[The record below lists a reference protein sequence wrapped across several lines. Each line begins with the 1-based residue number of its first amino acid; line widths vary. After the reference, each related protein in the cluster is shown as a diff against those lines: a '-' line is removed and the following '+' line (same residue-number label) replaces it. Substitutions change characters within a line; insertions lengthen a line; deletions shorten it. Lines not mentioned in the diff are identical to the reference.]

1 MEIDKIGKY
10 SIDGVLGKGAMGI
23 VYKGVDPLIG
33 RTVAIK
39 TIRFDVIDSSFKQD
53 EAIKRFT
60 REAQSAGI
68 LSHPNIVTIYDVGK
82 AEGLTYIAMEYIEGR
97 SLEELI
103 VSRKKFPL
111 DEIINI
117 ITQIG
122 DALDYAH
129 RKGIVHRDIKP
140 GNILIDK
147 EGNTH
152 LCDFGIARIET
163 SDLTQTG
170 TSLGTPNYMSPEQI
184 AGKKAD
190 NRSDIFSVG
199 VILYELLTNEKP
211 FPGDN
216 LTTVLYKIINEDP
229 LPLKTFDKKLPDGLD
244 HTVLKALAKAPE
256 SRYQSCREL
265 TEDLI
270 NYSKYEDMP
279 LPERRETEGEITK
292 TEVVPEF
299 QKEKKNK
306 PLLILVV
313 SMMTVVVAVIAFIFL
328 FMNKSTLPDSSGD
341 SASLPPPTT
350 ETQIQTPAEK
360 EKQTTE
366 PSETSL
372 PTQMKTEVQPQV
384 KPPAEKEKKERKSDI
399 KPAKTISTE
408 KGESRSDPSKIE
420 RKVVDLAANLDL
432 GMKAFDQGDFDQ
444 CIKQMEEIL
453 KFEPKNKSA
462 RYYLAEA
469 NKRKEKKLKELQ
481 NNTTA
486 EESLNLASPQIAPK
500 QIKFMV
506 NQYVQSIKE
515 KSLPAFYKK
524 ACSPELYQE
533 KKEEA
538 ELIFHLYSNIEIAV
552 SNISIQ
558 FRNISQAEVSFSR
571 ILTGISRSDGT
582 KQVLS
587 RGIVKWEMRK
597 QGDSWKIVD
606 ISYSS

>member
-10 SIDGVLGKGAMGI
+10 SIVGVLGKGAMGI

-39 TIRFDVIDSSFKQD
+39 TIRFDVMGSSFEQE
-53 EAIKRFT
+53 EAIKRFN

-68 LSHPNIVTIYDVGK
+68 LSHPNIVTIYDVGE
-82 AEGLTYIAMEYIEGR
+82 AEGLTYIAMEYIDGR

-111 DEIINI
+111 DEIINFM
-117 ITQIG
+117 TQIG

-129 RKGIVHRDIKP
+129 MKGIVHRDIKP

-152 LCDFGIARIET
+152 LCDFGIARIAT
-163 SDLTQTG
+163 STLTQTG

-184 AGKKAD
+184 KGKKVD

-211 FPGDN
+211 FPGDSF
-216 LTTVLYKIINEDP
+216 TTVLYKIMNEDP
-229 LPLKTFDKKLPDGLD
+229 LPLKAFDKKLPDGLD
-244 HTVLKALAKAPE
+244 HIVIKALAKAPE

-270 NYSKYEDMP
+270 NYPKYATMP
-279 LPERRETEGEITK
+279 LPERRETEGETTK
-292 TEVVPEF
+292 AKVFPEF
-299 QKEKKNK
+299 QKEKKKK
-306 PLLILVV
+306 PLLILVA
-313 SMMTVVVAVIAFIFL
+313 SMMTLVVAVIAFVFL
-328 FMNKSTLPDSSGD
+328 YMNRSTRSDSSGD
-341 SASLPPPTT
+341 FASLPPPTT
-350 ETQIQTPAEK
+350 ETQIQA
-360 EKQTTE
+360 
-366 PSETSL
+366 
-372 PTQMKTEVQPQV
+372 
-384 KPPAEKEKKERKSDI
+384 PAEKEKKERKSEI
-399 KPAKTISTE
+399 KPAETISTE

-420 RKVVDLAANLDL
+420 KKVVDLAANLDL
-432 GMKAFDQGDFDQ
+432 GMKAFNQGDFDQ
-444 CIKQMEEIL
+444 CIKQMKEIL
-453 KFEPKNKSA
+453 KFEPKN
-462 RYYLAEA
+462 
-469 NKRKEKKLKELQ
+469 
-481 NNTTA
+481 TTA
-486 EESLNLASPQIAPK
+486 KEYLNLASLKIAPK
-500 QIKFMV
+500 QMKSIV

-538 ELIFHLYSNIEIAV
+538 ELIFHLYRNIKIAV

-558 FRNISQAEVSFSR
+558 FRDISQAEVNFSR

-587 RGIVKWEMRK
+587 EGIVKWEMRK

-606 ISYSS
+606 ISYSY

>member
-103 VSRKKFPL
+103 VSRKKFSL

-117 ITQIG
+117 MTQIG

-129 RKGIVHRDIKP
+129 SKGIVHRDIKP

-152 LCDFGIARIET
+152 LCDFGIARIEA

-170 TSLGTPNYMSPEQI
+170 TSLGTPNYMSPEEI

-190 NRSDIFSVG
+190 NRSDLFSVG

-216 LTTVLYKIINEDP
+216 FTTVLYKIINEDP

-244 HTVLKALAKAPE
+244 HTVQKALAKAPE

-270 NYSKYEDMP
+270 NYSKYEG
-279 LPERRETEGEITK
+279 LKGERL
-292 TEVVPEF
+292 
-299 QKEKKNK
+299 KEK
-306 PLLILVV
+306 
-313 SMMTVVVAVIAFIFL
+313 
-328 FMNKSTLPDSSGD
+328 
-341 SASLPPPTT
+341 
-350 ETQIQTPAEK
+350 
-360 EKQTTE
+360 
-366 PSETSL
+366 
-372 PTQMKTEVQPQV
+372 
-384 KPPAEKEKKERKSDI
+384 
-399 KPAKTISTE
+399 
-408 KGESRSDPSKIE
+408 
-420 RKVVDLAANLDL
+420 
-432 GMKAFDQGDFDQ
+432 
-444 CIKQMEEIL
+444 
-453 KFEPKNKSA
+453 
-462 RYYLAEA
+462 
-469 NKRKEKKLKELQ
+469 
-481 NNTTA
+481 
-486 EESLNLASPQIAPK
+486 
-500 QIKFMV
+500 
-506 NQYVQSIKE
+506 
-515 KSLPAFYKK
+515 
-524 ACSPELYQE
+524 
-533 KKEEA
+533 
-538 ELIFHLYSNIEIAV
+538 
-552 SNISIQ
+552 
-558 FRNISQAEVSFSR
+558 
-571 ILTGISRSDGT
+571 
-582 KQVLS
+582 
-587 RGIVKWEMRK
+587 
-597 QGDSWKIVD
+597 
-606 ISYSS
+606 